1 MGETEGQKPTPPLVP
16 IAVVRQIG
24 LLLGLVGAFEAF
36 VTWLGDVRF
45 FGIVPAWL
53 LGGFLAA
60 CGLSI
65 AVSPHRWQERIS
77 RRMRDVADGNWSGK
91 R

>member
-1 MGETEGQKPTPPLVP
+1 MSLRTVFVICLILSGLCLAAGYG
-16 IAVVRQIG
+16 IAG
-24 LLLGLVGAFEAF
+24 HWVG
-36 VTWLGDVRF
+36 VMLSIL
-45 FGIVPAWL
+45 IVPAWL